1 MGGMLV
7 LALSLSLIAIAI
19 SALTLV
25 YARRLSSTIRLY
37 SKILEALLGTA
48 DLSKAIEKAR
58 RTAAMKP
65 KRRYIVFEIIPG
77 NLDYA
82 EVEAALNEALRKLV
96 GIVGE
101 SSSRMKLLYFDKR
114 RSRGII
120 GVRREYK
127 YLALAVLGLTRSIAG
142 RRVVVI
148 PLAVT
153 GSIKRAKQLVGKSA

>member
-1 MGGMLV
+1 MEGMLV
-7 LALSLSLIAIAI
+7 LAISLSLIAIAI
-19 SALTLV
+19 SVLTLV
-25 YARRLSSTIRLY
+25 YARRLSSMIRRH
-37 SKILEALLGTA
+37 SKILEALLSSA
-48 DLSKAIEKAR
+48 DLNTAIEKAR

-120 GVRREYK
+120 RVRREYK

-142 RRVVVI
+142 RRVIVI

-153 GSIKRAKQLVGKSA
+153 GSIKRAKQLVGKST

>member
-1 MGGMLV
+1 MEGMLV
-7 LALSLSLIAIAI
+7 LAISLSLIAIAI
-19 SALTLV
+19 SALTLA
-25 YARRLSSTIRLY
+25 YARRLSSMIRRN
-37 SKILEALLGTA
+37 SEVLEALLSST

-82 EVEAALNEALRKLV
+82 KVEAALNETLRKLV

-101 SSSRMKLLYFDKR
+101 SSSRIKLLYFDKR

-120 GVRREYK
+120 RVRREYK

-142 RRVVVI
+142 RRVIII

-153 GSIKRAKQLVGKSA
+153 GSIKRAKQLVGKST